1 MKQKIIV
8 LLMVFCPIG
17 IFGQTWDYP
26 AKPGTEEWKK
36 LKTGKEKNEACQI
49 PENVLKKISSH
60 ELAYLCMKYPL
71 FFEYTALEDQRE
83 AIVRM
88 IKQFNG
94 LKELSTRKDGARVL
108 METYSRMKVQDKE
121 GYIEK
126 GAYSSVLHF
135 EYIELLLSSDIFQ
148 DKLNAMEQQKL
159 KEITISKYTEKLK
172 HIDIYGGDGI
182 RKSLLLSSIL
192 MLRTDPSQ
200 KNDKLLEKFIR
211 NYDSVGNKELESISK
226 INTQNNGK

>member
-1 MKQKIIV
+1 
-8 LLMVFCPIG
+8 MVFCPIG
-17 IFGQTWDYP
+17 IFGQIWDYP
-26 AKPGTEEWKK
+26 VKPGTEEWKK
-36 LKTGKEKNEACQI
+36 LKTGKEKIEACQI
-49 PENVLKKISSH
+49 PENVLKEISSH

-192 MLRTDPSQ
+192 ILRTDPGQ

-211 NYDSVGNKELESISK
+211 NYDSVSNKELESISK

>member
-1 MKQKIIV
+1 ME
-8 LLMVFCPIG
+8 
-17 IFGQTWDYP
+17 
-26 AKPGTEEWKK
+26 GTKDRK
-36 LKTGKEKNEACQI
+36 RKNEACQI

-192 MLRTDPSQ
+192 MLRTDPDQ